1 MPSNQDLY
9 NYLNSLLKLVKEEK
23 EALIHN
29 DALKVAEIV
38 EKKNE
43 FIEKLSNNTEN
54 FNIIPNSGPVIPNAV
69 EGTSLLKLIEEINSI
84 QETNLLLTKQSL
96 SYQNVLIESIAKS
109 LQNLSNTY
117 SSKGSYQK
125 SNNIGLIDQEV

>member
-96 SYQNVLIESIAKS
+96 SYQNVLIESIAKN